1 LRRAARPLFRAI
13 LLIMKMTAAD
23 VLKRYMEEDLP
34 EFCELV
40 LEHVNQPGN
49 FGNLPIHVA
58 AVRGLPEE
66 LDALIA
72 GGADVNAAGE
82 LGNRPLHE
90 AIGHA
95 TRMRSKSCWALE
107 RT

>member
-1 LRRAARPLFRAI
+1 
-13 LLIMKMTAAD
+13 
-23 VLKRYMEEDLP
+23 MEEDLP

-90 AIGHA
+90 AIGQ
-95 TRMRSKSCWALE
+95 RNKRE
-107 RT
+107 